1 MSLLWEAAAEFV
13 EIMAMR
19 DVMADIGELTAEE
32 FIEPFRGASIKKGMK
47 FLAKNKVKSAGG
59 ASAVIGALG
68 LPGAISA
75 IDHHRKAARA
85 GTARAAANGQS
96 LSYMPSRPHRSFSL
110 YRKSMAGKR
119 KYMSPGHTLGIRPGY
134 RGGKRRKVYRKQ
146 DATRFDAKARN
157 YNARGSVSTNS
168 GIAVVK
174 KLSLA
179 PNPTN
184 TAAGGALDF
193 IITNQKL
200 KTVPDGQGGFSW
212 NFSLSQFPQYTEYTD
227 LYQWYKL
234 LWVKITFYPEQN
246 SYDSFESTGIQ
257 VGDTPTKIQGVSPII
272 VVCPDKTSDA
282 VFSTINE
289 AMAHHDSTLH
299 SFNDG
304 KEFTVFLSPKPNSL
318 VGNAGGEV
326 QTLSSGNKWIT
337 TASTGVEHYGLRCF
351 IDRMTA
357 NSSIYCVMEMK
368 VAFKEPKT

>member
-257 VGDTPTKIQGVSPII
+257 VGDTPTKIQGVSLLR
-272 VVCPDKTSDA
+272 KTRQSDISPMSVLEKRMA
-282 VFSTINE
+282 ISRFREVRVHIDMARFDWTQPHAQERFRQLSNE
-289 AMAHHDSTLH
+289 SEIRRNQRQVARWL
-299 SFNDG
+299 SFN
-304 KEFTVFLSPKPNSL
+304 
-318 VGNAGGEV
+318 
-326 QTLSSGNKWIT
+326 
-337 TASTGVEHYGLRCF
+337 
-351 IDRMTA
+351 
-357 NSSIYCVMEMK
+357 
-368 VAFKEPKT
+368 